1 MTTDTDIQLSPDNLV
16 SSETEHR
23 ISDGQKR
30 FKTLGKTT
38 SSKYPRPKTLFY
50 VSFEN
55 NNMIIDSN
63 LSKELSNYVLSID
76 KPTITYTTKKM
87 NQYNRIKYVY
97 EDIKYGQLKIS
108 FIDVK
113 DNPIQQ
119 AFFQYLR
126 HNNNDIVTD
135 DEKYDS
141 YSDYKY
147 EDSDWG
153 LNINSNE
160 KMFTSITIYEMFLDR
175 LMVYKV
181 ENPVLNQINF
191 GSNKLGDFAYNEIT
205 VTFDVEGITNILDKK
220 NIDGSSEES
229 INVIGEQIARI
240 GGADLAHYLGMRWF
254 EGRGATGEQSD
265 ITLYGTYTYWNN
277 NIINKNETDQKIQNA
292 RNKLQLEQAER
303 STTQYL
309 NSTNK
314 TKYYWIN
321 DGVGNV
327 GRAVS
332 INDIGKL
339 SSPRIRQLTDYF
351 GF

>member
-1 MTTDTDIQLSPDNLV
+1 MATDTDIQLSPDNLV

-55 NNMIIDSN
+55 NKIIDSN

-97 EDIKYGQLKIS
+97 GDIKYGPLKIT

-135 DEKYDS
+135 DEKYKT

-147 EDSDWG
+147 EDSNWG
-153 LNINSNE
+153 LNINSND

-220 NIDGSSEES
+220 IIDDSSEES

-240 GGADLAHYLGMRWF
+240 GGANLAHYLGMRWF
-254 EGRGATGEQSD
+254 EGSGATGEQTD

-277 NIINKNETDQKIQNA
+277 NIINKNETNQKIQNA

-303 STTQYL
+303 SATQYL

-314 TKYYWIN
+314 TKYYWIP
-321 DGVGNV
+321 DGIGNV
-327 GRAVS
+327 GRAISVE
-332 INDIGKL
+332 DIGKL
-339 SSPRIRQLTDYF
+339 ASPRNRQLTDYF